1 MLSRLT
7 SVKLWYSVFCKYA
20 EHFAYHARQSGNDET
35 STQLPSTVDKSN
47 LTLTI
52 LKQLWKLTFKT
63 FCEFEKNQRL
73 FWLKHLFFFYV
84 KLSLLAVVIYINRTR
99 TLLYIIAPSSSY
111 SKAVILPCDM
121 R

>member
-1 MLSRLT
+1 MT
-7 SVKLWYSVFCKYA
+7 SDAY
-20 EHFAYHARQSGNDET
+20 HFAGPLFRSISAINKGCAV
-35 STQLPSTVDKSN
+35 LF
-47 LTLTI
+47 
-52 LKQLWKLTFKT
+52 TFKT

-99 TLLYIIAPSSSY
+99 TLLSIIPPSSSY
-111 SKAVILPCDM
+111 SKAVILPCYM